1 MNIND
6 LVVRVN
12 ASESNVMNLRKELE
26 CCKHANANSIDV
38 NSNLQTQVSSL
49 NNHISVVTGQNAELT
64 RELTAFADANEAL
77 RHRLDR
83 RARVCEVRERNDAHL
98 AAS

>member
-12 ASESNVMNLRKELE
+12 AAEANVMNLRKELE
-26 CCKHANANSIDV
+26 VCKHANANSIDV

-77 RHRLDR
+77 R
-83 RARVCEVRERNDAHL
+83 
-98 AAS
+98 